1 MAMTEAVANVRALTF
16 DVFGT
21 VVDWRSSII
30 AELEAFARAKGI
42 AADWAGFTDAW
53 QGLYQPKLSP
63 VREGKRP
70 WTVLDVLHR
79 ESLDEVLARF
89 GIAGLS
95 EQEKDFLNRV
105 WHRLRPWPDSVAGL
119 NRLHP
124 KYPLATL
131 SNGNVA
137 LMVNLARH
145 AHLPWD
151 AILGAE
157 VTGHYKPQPECYRRS
172 VQMLGVQPEQVML
185 VAAHN
190 SDLIAASKV
199 GLRTAFVARPL
210 EYGPHQKL
218 DLQAEHPF
226 DVIASDMV
234 DLAVRLDC

>member
-1 MAMTEAVANVRALTF
+1 MTEAVANVRALTF

-30 AELEAFARAKGI
+30 DELEAFGRGKGI
-42 AADWAGFTDAW
+42 AADWAAFTDAW

-89 GIAGLS
+89 KIEGLS
-95 EQEKDFLNRV
+95 EEEKDFLNRI

-119 NRLHP
+119 NRLHV

-137 LMVNLARH
+137 LMMNLARH
-145 AHLPWD
+145 ARLPWD

-157 VTGHYKPQPECYRRS
+157 VAGHYKPQPECYRTT
-172 VQMLGVQPEQVML
+172 VQMLGVQPAQAML

-190 SDLIAASKV
+190 GDLIAASKV
-199 GLRTAFVARPL
+199 GLRTAFVARPF
-210 EYGPHQKL
+210 EYGPHQQS
-218 DLQAEHPF
+218 DLEAEHPF

-234 DLAVRLDC
+234 DLAVRLGC